1 MQTPKRVLISAH
13 LPTIKSLW
21 KISSLHDFE
30 QIRTEAFG
38 LRRYTGNAGEHQR
51 TPRWSDFEDGWHV
64 GPCTKPAKLTS
75 GEQERASSFTEFS
88 TRTGLV
94 LANTWG
100 RGKMIGEA
108 TKKPWHKSDLLG
120 HTDEDS
126 DTQVVAVK
134 PSSCVQSCEVDHS
147 MDTWAQTL
155 FAAIISLFTCS
166 ISTETRAQRRPNRTP
181 CVEDWRPAPEWEDEM
196 KQAWDWTRPR
206 DVRETWREL
215 AAKHQLPHGD
225 RYLQGYED
233 DLSNLEKA
241 LKKSDKHDT
250 DRPHLRRAIWRSKRA
265 RRRHVKRQNM
275 LECCEEERAPPG
287 QAKSKHLNWERVF
300 GNSDDPKGLS
310 YFLQRHLRIPTHCQR
325 SDTPTGR
332 GRTSKMVR
340 RFLAHAHSRHTN
352 IQV

>member
-1 MQTPKRVLISAH
+1 MAATFLLLELPRKRHGGWRCPAIIVQKRISDECNCLESGDRWVAIQMQTPKRVLISAH

-94 LANTWG
+94 LANTWS

-134 PSSCVQSCEVDHS
+134 PSSCVQRK
-147 MDTWAQTL
+147 L
-155 FAAIISLFTCS
+155 
-166 ISTETRAQRRPNRTP
+166 
-181 CVEDWRPAPEWEDEM
+181 
-196 KQAWDWTRPR
+196 
-206 DVRETWREL
+206 
-215 AAKHQLPHGD
+215 
-225 RYLQGYED
+225 
-233 DLSNLEKA
+233 
-241 LKKSDKHDT
+241 
-250 DRPHLRRAIWRSKRA
+250 
-265 RRRHVKRQNM
+265 
-275 LECCEEERAPPG
+275 
-287 QAKSKHLNWERVF
+287 
-300 GNSDDPKGLS
+300 
-310 YFLQRHLRIPTHCQR
+310 
-325 SDTPTGR
+325 
-332 GRTSKMVR
+332 
-340 RFLAHAHSRHTN
+340 
-352 IQV
+352 